1 MDIIAIISQ
10 FDAAALQAIQTA
22 VNPALTQLMLA
33 ITFFGT
39 PVFFVLIAALIYWH
53 GHENRSFFLMNLVLF
68 SSAVVGALKFA
79 VARERPSSDLFKV
92 LASDASSPAFPSG
105 HATLAAGFFSYA
117 YTFVKTKTRAFFA
130 VMVAAVALSRLYLGM
145 HFPSDVIAGIALGL
159 VLGKANLFA
168 RNRLFHKE
176 FRPSK
181 LEDELVLVGLV
192 ILAVIAIMFVR
203 SLPMSGI
210 FIGFYAGFFLFKEMK
225 LRQQRLKRKTLV
237 AKYAIGLAFLVPLF
251 LIGENIFPTG
261 IALDELQR
269 FALYCLSG
277 FWISWLWPVIFE
289 KLWKK

>member
-1 MDIIAIISQ
+1 MVISTISQ
-10 FDAAALQAIQTA
+10 LDIAALQAIQTMA
-22 VNPALTQLMLA
+22 NPALTQLMLA

-39 PVFFVLIAALIYWH
+39 PVFFVLLAALVYWH
-53 GHENRSFFLMNLVLF
+53 GHENRSFFLMNLALF

-79 VARERPSSDLFKV
+79 AARERPSADLFKV

-130 VMVAAVALSRLYLGM
+130 VMVAAVAFSRLYLGM
-145 HFPSDVIAGIALGL
+145 HFPSDVIAGILLGL
-159 VLGKANLFA
+159 ILGKANLIA
-168 RNRLFHKE
+168 RNRLFHRE

-181 LEDELVLVGLV
+181 LEDELALVGLV
-192 ILAVIAIMFVR
+192 ILAVIAIMFLR

-210 FIGFYAGFFLFKEMK
+210 FIGFYAGFFLFKEMQLK
-225 LRQQRLKRKTLV
+225 QQRLKSKMLA
-237 AKYAIGLAFLVPLF
+237 AKCAIGFVFLAPLF
-251 LIGENIFPTG
+251 LIGENIFPIG

-289 KLWKK
+289 RLWKK

>member
-1 MDIIAIISQ
+1 
-10 FDAAALQAIQTA
+10 L
-22 VNPALTQLMLA
+22 
-33 ITFFGT
+33 
-39 PVFFVLIAALIYWH
+39 AALIYWQ

-79 VARERPSSDLFKV
+79 IARERPSSDFFKV

-105 HATLAAGFFSYA
+105 HATIAAGFFSYA

-130 VMVAAVALSRLYLGM
+130 VMVAAVAFSRLYLGM

-159 VLGKANLFA
+159 VLGKANLLA

-181 LEDELVLVGLV
+181 LEDELALVGLV
-192 ILAVIAIMFVR
+192 ILAVIAIMFLR

-210 FIGFYAGFFLFKEMK
+210 FIGFYAGFFLFKEMR
-225 LRQQRLKRKTLV
+225 LQQRKLKSKMLA
-237 AKYAIGLAFLVPLF
+237 AKFLIGFALLAPLF
-251 LIGENIFPTG
+251 LVGENIVSIG

-277 FWISWLWPVIFE
+277 FWISWLWPAIFE
-289 KLWKK
+289 KALSRKKQ